1 VTREVAERCRN
12 ALATVHIVVENVI
25 LLVFLM
31 LFLRPA

>member
-12 ALATVHIVVENVI
+12 ATVHIVVENVI
-25 LLVFLM
+25 LVVFLM